1 MLILALALINYLLVY
16 YLPSVAT
23 REGGASED
31 SGAEKSMF
39 VSLCADGD
47 DENSVWWMCYVL
59 VFLSSARGEGV
70 GETKCCL
77 FCLATLRFTNKSHRI
92 RSSTSSYFEVR
103 INFSVLVRSSFN
115 FFGR

>member
-1 MLILALALINYLLVY
+1 VLILALALINYLLVY

-47 DENSVWWMCYVL
+47 DENSVWWML
-59 VFLSSARGEGV
+59 V
-70 GETKCCL
+70 K
-77 FCLATLRFTNKSHRI
+77 
-92 RSSTSSYFEVR
+92 RSVSCFAWRHFDSPTRV
-103 INFSVLVRSSFN
+103 IDKK
-115 FFGR
+115 